1 MSSQWEERINLPMGG
16 EHAQTL
22 AFWSSSLANKTERPY
37 AEIALWEP
45 VIAVKEGITTTN
57 ARKKEGS

>member
-1 MSSQWEERINLPMGG
+1 MGG